1 MSLGELQVGADGA
14 YELQLKGCGRSPFSR
29 GFDGKAVVRS
39 SIREFLA
46 SEAMHHLNVST
57 TRALC
62 VIGTGDQIQRPWYEA
77 TSTSSPEDELKRRF
91 ISGKYPPNILKSE
104 AGAVVC
110 RVSPSFFRFGHLEL
124 FAIRGEFKELIEL
137 ADYICRREFPH
148 LLSMDIP
155 ARYVAMFREI
165 VRSNAALVADWI
177 RVGYVQGNMNSD
189 NTCLNGRTIDYGPY
203 GWVEAFDPK
212 YQPFTSDR
220 DGKFSF
226 FSQPQ
231 AMQVNIHILGERA
244 FVPLIREAGKVALLN
259 EDKIDGHIEERYK
272 IATMGFQD
280 DFFSAFNEVRRRKLG
295 FKAFSNTNQSD
306 EGIWTTLVG
315 LLRNSKADYT
325 IFFRELCHAADSK
338 SPEEAYLKILPS
350 FYLDVT
356 EDTRVLWI
364 QWLGTYLTRL
374 ASDALPADVRIRT
387 MLSANPKYVLRNW
400 MSVKAYESAGRGD
413 FSVVKEILEVL
424 ADPYAIE
431 ESKSDEFRQKWYTK
445 TPSWAESM
453 PGCSFFSCSS

>member
-1 MSLGELQVGADGA
+1 MSLGELQVGPEAS

-29 GFDGKAVVRS
+29 GFDGRAVVRS

-46 SEAMHHLNVST
+46 SEAMFHLNVST

-62 VIGTGDQIQRPWYEA
+62 VIGTGEQIQRPWYEA
-77 TSTSSPEDELKRRF
+77 TSTSSSEDELKRRF
-91 ISGKYPPNILKSE
+91 ISGKYPPNVIKSE

-110 RVSPSFFRFGHLEL
+110 RVSPSFCRFGHLEL
-124 FAIRGEFKELIEL
+124 FAIRGEFRELLEL
-137 ADYICRREFPH
+137 ADYICRREFPN
-148 LLSMDIP
+148 LLSVEAP
-155 ARYVAMFREI
+155 GRYVEMFREI

-231 AMQVNIHILGERA
+231 AMQVNVHVLGERA
-244 FVPLIREAGKVALLN
+244 FVPLIREAGKVALISD
-259 EDKIDGHIEERYK
+259 EKIDGYIEELYK
-272 IATMGFQD
+272 IATEGFQN
-280 DFFSAFNEVRRRKLG
+280 DFFLAFNEVRRRKLG
-295 FKAFSNTNQSD
+295 FKTFSNTNQLD
-306 EGIWTTLVG
+306 ESIWTTLVG
-315 LLRNSKADYT
+315 LLQNSKADYT
-325 IFFRELCHAADSK
+325 IFFRELCHAANSK
-338 SPEEAYLKILPS
+338 GPDEAFLRVSPS
-350 FYLDVT
+350 FYANIT

-364 QWLGTYLTRL
+364 QWMDSYLIRL
-374 ASDALPADVRIRT
+374 ASDAVPTDERLRT
-387 MLSANPKYVLRNW
+387 QLSANPEYILRNW
-400 MSVKAYESAGRGD
+400 MSVKAYESAELGD
-413 FSVVKEILEVL
+413 FSVVQEILQVL
-424 ADPYAIE
+424 TDPYAID
-431 ESKSDEFRQKWYTK
+431 ESKAGEFRQKWYSK
-445 TPSWAESM
+445 APSWAESM